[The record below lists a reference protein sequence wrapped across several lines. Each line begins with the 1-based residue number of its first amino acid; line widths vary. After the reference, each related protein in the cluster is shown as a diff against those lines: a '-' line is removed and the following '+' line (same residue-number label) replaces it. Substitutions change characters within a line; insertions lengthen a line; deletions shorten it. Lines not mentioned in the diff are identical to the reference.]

1 MALRIGSIV
10 IKRVCC
16 KNGHQV
22 LPYTSAISTDSILPR
37 HAADWTLGHY
47 RGFLFEERAFS
58 SPLWQRPHF
67 LQLQLQYEVSGFNDH
82 KRHKK
87 VPIPIQVWTSSTKC
101 SGSGGDDL
109 AGVQWSWPCLAHCLC
124 LGGDRAEGGRSF
136 EQNSF
141 RLKVVVWA
149 PKFDSYSD
157 DVPIHLPREEPSHLT
172 KFTLDLVSLSVTEE
186 KVIDGWWLSMTW
198 PASQLWICLKWFL
211 LSSPS
216 LRFLWLFMIICP
228 LLSFCLLAWWKD
240 QAPLHKCPLA
250 LSTWGF
256 FISHFP
262 LDLFQSTNTAIE
274 SGLASSEDNLTI
286 YHEMMIICLQGLK
299 VPPAGRWEE
308 SWWSSIWAERRSH
321 SHTHLDFWCTVG
333 HQV

>member
-1 MALRIGSIV
+1 MAIRYFHIPVPSPPTAFYHDMLLTEHWAIIVDSSLRREPSRLLFGKGLAFFNSSYNMRFRVSTITKD
-10 IKRVCC
+10 IKR
-16 KNGHQV
+16 
-22 LPYTSAISTDSILPR
+22 Y
-37 HAADWTLGHY
+37 
-47 RGFLFEERAFS
+47 
-58 SPLWQRPHF
+58 
-67 LQLQLQYEVSGFNDH
+67 LQ
-82 KRHKK
+82 
-87 VPIPIQVWTSSTKC
+87 PIQVWTSSTKR

-198 PASQLWICLKWFL
+198 PSSQLWICLKWFL

-250 LSTWGF
+250 LSTWGVF
-256 FISHFP
+256 FISFSP
-262 LDLFQSTNTAIE
+262 
-274 SGLASSEDNLTI
+274 
-286 YHEMMIICLQGLK
+286 
-299 VPPAGRWEE
+299 
-308 SWWSSIWAERRSH
+308 RSV
-321 SHTHLDFWCTVG
+321 SKY
-333 HQV
+333 